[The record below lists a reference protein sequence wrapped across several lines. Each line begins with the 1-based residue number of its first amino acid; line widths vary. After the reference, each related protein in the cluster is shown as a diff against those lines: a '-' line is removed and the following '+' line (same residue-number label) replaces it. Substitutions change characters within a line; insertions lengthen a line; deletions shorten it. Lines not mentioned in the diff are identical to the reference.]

1 MHTYK
6 RIQYIKD
13 ILARI
18 SNQEEVS
25 LKERLFIKRSA
36 DEDQNIS
43 AWFNKARRLQQD
55 EKRLANNPIDQ
66 FNSELYLG
74 SVEPHSNNISTPED
88 LGISFSGAPS
98 WVARS

>member
-1 MHTYK
+1 LPEYT
-6 RIQYIKD
+6 IKKK
-13 ILARI
+13 LAGKKDF
-18 SNQEEVS
+18 
-25 LKERLFIKRSA
+25 LERRSA

-66 FNSELYLG
+66 FISELYLG